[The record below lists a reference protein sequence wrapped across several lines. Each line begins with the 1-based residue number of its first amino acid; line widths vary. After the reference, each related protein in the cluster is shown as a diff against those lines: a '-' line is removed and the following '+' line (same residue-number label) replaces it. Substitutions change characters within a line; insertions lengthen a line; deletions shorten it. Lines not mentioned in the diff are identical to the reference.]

1 MNQARPAGSA
11 ACEGDR
17 SMFRSILRAGLGA
30 AILLAACVTINV
42 YFPAAQAEQAAD
54 RIINDV
60 WGPATEQPATRT
72 EGVEPQG
79 FLLEGFDP
87 GNAVLLTATRVAD
100 LLLPAAQAQA
110 DFDISTP
117 EIRALTQSMNQRHQ
131 QLKKYYDAG
140 AVGLTADG
148 LVELRD
154 RNAVP
159 LAERNVARE
168 LVEAENRDR
177 DALYEAIAQA
187 NGHPEWEDDIRKTF
201 AERWVSK
208 AGQGWWYR
216 GAAGDWRQ
224 KS

>member
-1 MNQARPAGSA
+1 
-11 ACEGDR
+11 
-17 SMFRSILRAGLGA
+17 MFRTYLRAGLVA

-42 YFPAAQAEQAAD
+42 YFPAAQAEKAAD

-60 WGPATEQPATRT
+60 WGTQPPSTRT
-72 EGVEPQG
+72 DGVEPQG
-79 FLLEGFDP
+79 FLLQDLDAGE
-87 GNAVLLTATRVAD
+87 AVLMTAARVAD
-100 LLLPAAQAQA
+100 LLLPPAHAQA

-117 EIRALTQSMNQRHQ
+117 EIRALTQSMNQRHR

-140 AVGLTADG
+140 AVGLTSDG

-159 LAERNVARE
+159 LAERNTARE
-168 LVEAENRDR
+168 LVDAENRDR
-177 DALYEAIAQA
+177 NALYKAIAQA

-201 AERWVSK
+201 AQRWVGK
-208 AGQGWWYR
+208 ASQGWWYR
-216 GAAGDWRQ
+216 SAAGDWRQ